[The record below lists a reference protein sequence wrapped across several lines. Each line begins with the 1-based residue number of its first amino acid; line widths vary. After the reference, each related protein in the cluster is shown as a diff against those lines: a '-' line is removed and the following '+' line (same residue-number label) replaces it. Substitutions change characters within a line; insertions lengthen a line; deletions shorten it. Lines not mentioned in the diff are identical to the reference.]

1 MKPRFLIPIINLS
14 FLIVSWL
21 TNVPANPV
29 EDDNRITLLDAAD
42 DVKRKLKKAFC
53 QPGNVEVNGVLSFV
67 ENIIFPVFKQFHL
80 MRKDDHGGP
89 IDYTNYDQIVADF
102 KSEVSIE
109 KLSKIKNV

>member
-1 MKPRFLIPIINLS
+1 MIKFTLFS
-14 FLIVSWL
+14 VSWL

-42 DVKRKLKKAFC
+42 AVKRKLKKSFC

-67 ENIIFPVFKQFHL
+67 ENIIFPIFKQFHL

-89 IDYTNYDQIVADF
+89 VDYTNYDKIVEDF
-102 KSEVSIE
+102 KSEVIVI
-109 KLSKIKNV
+109 L